1 MPTNRNLEPGQYQLG
16 ELVMGP
22 YTPFKIED
30 VDIGNYDVNAQ
41 DTQKN
46 LSNEIDFGQD
56 TLKPAPLQMTINV
69 LKNRQLPNIAAL
81 TNDIRV
87 FNFDNDPN
95 LSDLQAEWRDESV
108 LMNPGI
114 LKPLLFCGTDGI
126 TRQFFGRP
134 GKFAYK
140 RHRQAG
146 SLYYI
151 CQAEF
156 RRSDTFA
163 FSNQE
168 YYVDFNPDAPQTLT
182 RVNGNAPAWI
192 RFLLVGPLNHP
203 TINFGD
209 RQIELDTSEIYPGGI
224 LPAGKAIEISSYPH
238 ERRVVDSDGY
248 SLASY
253 IVTDRPYLDQ
263 LRWQVQEPTVISW
276 TATNLGPT
284 SRMRLTWHDG
294 YQVMD

>member
-1 MPTNRNLEPGQYQLG
+1 MPTNRNLEPGQFQIG

-22 YTPFKIED
+22 YTPFKVES

-41 DTQKN
+41 DTQKQM
-46 LSNEIDFGQD
+46 SNEIDFGQD
-56 TLKPAPLQMTINV
+56 TLKPAPLQMTINF

-81 TNDIRV
+81 TNDIRT

-95 LSDLQAEWRDESV
+95 LGELQAEWRDETV
-108 LMNPGI
+108 LMNPGV
-114 LKPLLFCGTDGI
+114 LKPLLFCATDGI

-134 GKFAYK
+134 GKFSYK
-140 RHRQAG
+140 KHRIEG

-163 FSNQE
+163 YSNTE
-168 YYVDFNPDAPQTLT
+168 YYIDFNPDVPQTIT
-182 RVNGNAPAWI
+182 RVNGDAPAWI

-203 TINFGD
+203 IINFGG
-209 RQIELDTSEIYPGGI
+209 RQIEIDTSENYPSGI
-224 LPAGKAIEISSYPH
+224 LPDGAAIEVSSYPH
-238 ERRVVDSDGY
+238 ERRVVDSNGF
-248 SLASY
+248 SLAAR
-253 IVTDRPYLDQ
+253 IVTDRPYLDS
-263 LRWQVQEPTVISW
+263 LRFPNNDPTVISW
-276 TATNLGPT
+276 TATNLGPN